1 MKRTFALLLVSLS
14 AFAADVAAP
23 AAPNPILSFLS
34 SGSTIAGIVATVF
47 AVVFG
52 FWKLADV
59 RKKQLSIVFHHAYLA
74 VADLAAT
81 TEGEDA
87 LDKVAAGL
95 KAADEYAVANGWR
108 ALSEAE
114 KARAKLSFS
123 AQHGAEVLATKIAT
137 AAAVAGAPVAP
148 TVPPTPLG
156 G

>member
-1 MKRTFALLLVSLS
+1 MHALMLTLLLQT
-14 AFAADVAAP
+14 DVAAP
-23 AAPNPILSFLS
+23 AAPNPILAFLS
-34 SGSTIAGIVATVF
+34 SGSTIAGIVATIF
-47 AVVFG
+47 TVVFG
-52 FWKLADV
+52 FWKLVDL

-87 LDKVAAGL
+87 LDKVSAGL

-108 ALSEAE
+108 KLTEAE
-114 KARAKLSFS
+114 QAKAKLSFS

-137 AAAVAGAPVAP
+137 AAAAAGAPV
-148 TVPPTPLG
+148 VPPTPLG